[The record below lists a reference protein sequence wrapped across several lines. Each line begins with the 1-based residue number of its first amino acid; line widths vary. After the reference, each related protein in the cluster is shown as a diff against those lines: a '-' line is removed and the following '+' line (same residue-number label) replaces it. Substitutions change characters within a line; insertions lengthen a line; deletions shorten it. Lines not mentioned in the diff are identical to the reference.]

1 MVYLIPFYKDPNF
14 KIEEAQEVRDFRKK
28 KYSYHEYLQ
37 CLKESFEWHNKGNFM
52 LSTDIH
58 THLNF
63 DIEKY
68 IQDTTDKTIIE
79 SKVINE
85 TRLICDDNGIDE
97 NIIMCGVAHIVNG
110 DLSKIFEDDFDIMIP
125 IRKRSKIN
133 NAIIAVKK
141 VTDDVRKFFE
151 HRFELFYKMNEIW
164 YGDQKTYDKI
174 IRKAL
179 DLPTKKFAIEL
190 GTYTIK
196 NCKIKLVEYGG
207 HYCGCNVRSQP
218 FDDKTLLYD
227 FKGDRK
233 TDYIKT
239 FQRERTKYGKNL

>member
-1 MVYLIPFYKDPNF
+1 
-14 KIEEAQEVRDFRKK
+14 
-28 KYSYHEYLQ
+28 
-37 CLKESFEWHNKGNFM
+37 
-52 LSTDIH
+52 
-58 THLNF
+58 
-63 DIEKY
+63 
-68 IQDTTDKTIIE
+68 
-79 SKVINE
+79 
-85 TRLICDDNGIDE
+85 
-97 NIIMCGVAHIVNG
+97 
-110 DLSKIFEDDFDIMIP
+110 MIP
-125 IRKRSKIN
+125 IRKRSKIY

-196 NCKIKLVEYGG
+196 NFKIKLVEYGG

>member
-1 MVYLIPFYKDPNF
+1 
-14 KIEEAQEVRDFRKK
+14 
-28 KYSYHEYLQ
+28 
-37 CLKESFEWHNKGNFM
+37 M

-58 THLNF
+58 THLNL

-97 NIIMCGVAHIVNG
+97 NIIMCGVDHIVNG

-141 VTDDVRKFFE
+141 VTD
-151 HRFELFYKMNEIW
+151 
-164 YGDQKTYDKI
+164 
-174 IRKAL
+174 
-179 DLPTKKFAIEL
+179 
-190 GTYTIK
+190 
-196 NCKIKLVEYGG
+196 EYFSI
-207 HYCGCNVRSQP
+207 VP
-218 FDDKTLLYD
+218 
-227 FKGDRK
+227 DR
-233 TDYIKT
+233 
-239 FQRERTKYGKNL
+239 